1 MGYDVK
7 MMGCD
12 GMDGI
17 LTLEG
22 FDTSLAEGLMLLTP
36 FAADA
41 KDEKTQAFV
50 TAYEEAYGDT
60 PNQFAADA
68 YDVVYAIYQAALAG
82 NINGDMDASDICE
95 ALKTQFSSMTFDGL
109 TGDGMTWD
117 ASGAVSKAPKA
128 VVIKD
133 GAYAAM

>member
-1 MGYDVK
+1 
-7 MMGCD
+7 
-12 GMDGI
+12 
-17 LTLEG
+17 
-22 FDTSLAEGLMLLTP
+22 MLLTP

-41 KDEKTQAFV
+41 QDQATQDFVKKYKD
-50 TAYEEAYGDT
+50 AYNGET

-68 YDVVYAIYQAALAG
+68 YDVVYAIYQAAVAG
-82 NINGDMDASDICE
+82 GINGDMDASDICD
-95 ALKTQFSSMTFDGL
+95 ALKAQFTSMTFDGL

-128 VVIKD
+128 VVIKN